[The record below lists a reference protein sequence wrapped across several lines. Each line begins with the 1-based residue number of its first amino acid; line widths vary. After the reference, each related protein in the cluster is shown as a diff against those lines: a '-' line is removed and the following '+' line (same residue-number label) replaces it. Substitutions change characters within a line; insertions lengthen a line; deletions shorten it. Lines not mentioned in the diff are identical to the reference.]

1 MQKKVGQKE
10 VIVILDNIRSTF
22 NVGSIFRT
30 ADAIR
35 VGKIILGGT
44 TPAPVDRF
52 GRARTDIAKVA
63 LGAEKTVAWKYTE
76 DVLKEIKKLKKEGY
90 QIIAIEQATNSLD
103 YKKIKLSKTAKV
115 VFVMGA
121 EVEGVNKKILKIAD
135 VIAEIPMLG
144 KKESLNV
151 SVSFGVALFR
161 ILNI

>member
-1 MQKKVGQKE
+1 MKKE

-30 ADAIR
+30 ADALGIER
-35 VGKIILGGT
+35 IILGGT
-44 TPAPVDRF
+44 TPSPIDRF
-52 GRARTDIAKVA
+52 GRERKDIAKVS
-63 LGAEKTVAWKYTE
+63 LGAEKSVSWVHEDNILTV
-76 DVLKEIKKLKKEGY
+76 IKKLKKDGY
-90 QIIAIEQATNSLD
+90 QIIAIEQSEKSVD
-103 YKKIKLSKTAKV
+103 YKKIKLTKSAKV

-121 EVEGVNKKILKIAD
+121 EVEGVSENILKISD
-135 VIAEIPMLG
+135 IIAKIPMCG